1 MLIFFL
7 DSVYLE
13 DSFWS
18 SFQWIFKGF
27 ARKLC
32 LLQIPWSWNA
42 GEGKNKAKQNKQQ
55 QKKPAPFVGLASEK
69 EANQAAERF
78 RFCSI
83 TTFRDKNKESYNLF
97 KGNMGKRLF

>member
-1 MLIFFL
+1 MLIFL

-32 LLQIPWSWNA
+32 LLQISWSWNA
-42 GEGKNKAKQNKQQ
+42 GEGKKKTNKQ
-55 QKKPAPFVGLASEK
+55 KKQHHLWVLSLKKKQIKQLGDSDFA
-69 EANQAAERF
+69 Q
-78 RFCSI
+78 
-83 TTFRDKNKESYNLF
+83 
-97 KGNMGKRLF
+97 

>member
-1 MLIFFL
+1 MLIFL

-32 LLQIPWSWNA
+32 LLQISWSLNA
-42 GEGKNKAKQNKQQ
+42 GEGKKKTK
-55 QKKPAPFVGLASEK
+55 QKKTAPFVGLESEK
-69 EANQAAERF
+69 EANQAAGRF

-83 TTFRDKNKESYNLF
+83 TIFRDENKESYNLF
-97 KGNMGKRLF
+97 KGNIVKRLF

>member
-27 ARKLC
+27 ARKLS
-32 LLQIPWSWNA
+32 LLQIPWFWNA
-42 GEGKNKAKQNKQQ
+42 GEGKNKAKQQ
-55 QKKPAPFVGLASEK
+55 QKKLAPFVGLASEK

-83 TTFRDKNKESYNLF
+83 TIFRDENKESYNLF
-97 KGNMGKRLF
+97 KGNIGKILF